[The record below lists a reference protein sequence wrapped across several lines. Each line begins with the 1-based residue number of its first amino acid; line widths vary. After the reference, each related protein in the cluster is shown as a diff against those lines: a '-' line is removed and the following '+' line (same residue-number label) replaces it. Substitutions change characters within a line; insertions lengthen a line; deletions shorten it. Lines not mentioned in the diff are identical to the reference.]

1 MVPQRLR
8 RAVVRLTSA
17 GLLAGLAAGIPA
29 ALTHYVGWP
38 LPRHIPT
45 DPNVWLRI
53 INEPFPDT
61 AVINL
66 LAVALW
72 ITWALFCWDL
82 AAELAA
88 ALSGRHRQQTEARS
102 PRRLTPTRALAAL
115 LVAGLA
121 TGGAST
127 AIAAISPPVA
137 AVAPAVP
144 GALVAAAPTGGQPT
158 AGTWL
163 SITTDADGTGLRAV
177 PAAHTTTLE
186 AVTAGARETDLP
198 RFAAVAH
205 TGPLTVATGDQH
217 YTVTVARGD
226 TLWDLARTWL
236 GDPHRWPEIY
246 HLNAD
251 RYDHAGRMRGGD
263 HIEPAWV
270 LVLPDDAT
278 PPAGA
283 QSADPSPRTAPAQPS
298 DPTAEAPTAPT
309 PSAPSAAAPSAVAP
323 SQAETVTPTP
333 TRPADI
339 PTATAP
345 QEQPGADTTHT
356 NGSDQAT
363 IGHEQGFVEVVGGFV
378 SVALAAGLVF
388 AAGMVWRRRRHRYR
402 PTPVDAVVLDDPD
415 LAPPLAAL
423 THLRQTLRRHR
434 PQVLDTPTP
443 GPTVREYNAAEV
455 KPPLP
460 QVGPTGTDLAGV
472 GHLPVAAGLGLDG
485 PGALD
490 AARGLLVASLTAGS
504 PDTPDAQGQVVIPAA
519 TLATLLGVSA
529 VDLPRM
535 RRLTVTANTSDA
547 ITQIEEEIIRR
558 TRIVTDHDAENIAEL
573 RDAHPLAEP
582 LPQLLFIGDVPEPRQ
597 HQRLANAI
605 HLGEK
610 VDLGAAL
617 IGTWPLGVTLTV
629 ATDGT
634 ATGDATTPR
643 VAVLDT
649 DAATAVLTMLAEA
662 HGDRAVTS
670 EPDSGLRASAS
681 ARAPVAAADGRVS
694 SQRPEPSTP
703 LPVEAEQ
710 PDRVRVRVLG
720 TPVILDP
727 TGRPMHVERRKA
739 VELLVYLAVHR
750 NGAALPDI
758 MEALWPDATC
768 GRASERLSTCVGSL
782 RGVLRA
788 ARPTAADSDSD
799 DGVPRRNGKAK
810 AAEPIPNTGSR
821 YHLDPGF
828 VRVDWWTVLDEY
840 TQVATADTADARRR
854 HLLAAVAAISGP
866 LAEGQEYDWVDT
878 DREHVRRH
886 LIKLYAHAA
895 QLHEDDDP
903 HQARLLYDSACQLD
917 PLSDELARRAMRAA
931 AAVGDADG
939 IRHRLGVLRQAL
951 EDNSLDMDDTT
962 EQVATDLLRQL
973 APPHRADQ

>member
-1 MVPQRLR
+1 M
-8 RAVVRLTSA
+8 
-17 GLLAGLAAGIPA
+17 
-29 ALTHYVGWP
+29 
-38 LPRHIPT
+38 
-45 DPNVWLRI
+45 
-53 INEPFPDT
+53 
-61 AVINL
+61 
-66 LAVALW
+66 
-72 ITWALFCWDL
+72 
-82 AAELAA
+82 
-88 ALSGRHRQQTEARS
+88 
-102 PRRLTPTRALAAL
+102 
-115 LVAGLA
+115 
-121 TGGAST
+121 
-127 AIAAISPPVA
+127 
-137 AVAPAVP
+137 
-144 GALVAAAPTGGQPT
+144 
-158 AGTWL
+158 
-163 SITTDADGTGLRAV
+163 
-177 PAAHTTTLE
+177 
-186 AVTAGARETDLP
+186 
-198 RFAAVAH
+198 
-205 TGPLTVATGDQH
+205 
-217 YTVTVARGD
+217 
-226 TLWDLARTWL
+226 
-236 GDPHRWPEIY
+236 
-246 HLNAD
+246 
-251 RYDHAGRMRGGD
+251 
-263 HIEPAWV
+263 
-270 LVLPDDAT
+270 
-278 PPAGA
+278 
-283 QSADPSPRTAPAQPS
+283 
-298 DPTAEAPTAPT
+298 
-309 PSAPSAAAPSAVAP
+309 
-323 SQAETVTPTP
+323 
-333 TRPADI
+333 
-339 PTATAP
+339 
-345 QEQPGADTTHT
+345 
-356 NGSDQAT
+356 
-363 IGHEQGFVEVVGGFV
+363 
-378 SVALAAGLVF
+378 
-388 AAGMVWRRRRHRYR
+388 
-402 PTPVDAVVLDDPD
+402 
-415 LAPPLAAL
+415 
-423 THLRQTLRRHR
+423 
-434 PQVLDTPTP
+434 
-443 GPTVREYNAAEV
+443 
-455 KPPLP
+455 
-460 QVGPTGTDLAGV
+460 
-472 GHLPVAAGLGLDG
+472 AAGLGLDG

-504 PDTPDAQGQVVIPAA
+504 PDTPHAQDQVVIPAA

-558 TRIVTDHDAENIAEL
+558 TRIVTDHDAGNIAEL

-582 LPQLLFIGDVPEPRQ
+582 LPQLLLICDVPEPRQ

-643 VAVLDT
+643 VAVLDP

-662 HGDRAVTS
+662 HGDRAVTT
-670 EPDSGLRASAS
+670 EPDSGPQASTS
-681 ARAPVAAADGRVS
+681 TRAPVAAADGRVS
-694 SQRPEPSTP
+694 RKRPEPSTP

-710 PDRVRVRVLG
+710 PQRVRVRVLG

-727 TGRPMHVERRKA
+727 TGRPLHVERRKA

-788 ARPTAADSDSD
+788 AHPTADTDTD

-810 AAEPIPNTGSR
+810 AAEPIPNTGSH

-828 VRVDWWTVLDEY
+828 VQVDWWTVLDEY
-840 TQVATADTADARRR
+840 TQVATADTDDARRR

-951 EDNSLDMDDTT
+951 EDNSLDMDEAT

-973 APPHRADQ
+973 APPHRGDQ